1 MFIKDFRKEFYDHLI
16 GNHVLIFVNYD
27 VDAVCACKIISYLF
41 KCDNIQYTVLPISDL
56 NDLLQAYKDR
66 RRNSK
71 FILMINIGATF
82 DVIDLLEPEEEQVIF
97 VADNH
102 RPIDVYNVYREHEL
116 RLIMK
121 SDDTDLIPLYEELFK
136 EDDLDGELHNERR
149 FSLEELERRKQLRSW
164 EEKRRKILFEYSQ
177 FSYFGQSTAFI
188 FLEIAWSLAKDC
200 DEILWLAIV
209 GVTEMFISSKID
221 LVSYE
226 NMCKLL
232 KNHLNRLSHN
242 EEIRNAN
249 ADDSISGDLLKKK
262 FRTKII
268 FTKDLQLALYR
279 HWSLFESLRH
289 TLFVSCKFKVWNIK
303 GHKRLLEF
311 LAELGMPLIQC
322 KQKFDSM
329 DLEFRKNLQA
339 WIEDLI
345 EKYELDNIIGSTFI
359 LKKSFRGCYSAN
371 DVAFAIRALLESANL
386 NQSKYD
392 RFFEAQEALSWQIKT
407 AALEKGIDLAKVQ
420 HITILKQIHDTI
432 DMRMVTSSGPFL
444 CCIIPESIP
453 DIKLFVYPCF
463 LLHFTRYLLAAF
475 VASTKNR
482 RVINLPLVILVT
494 DPIKPE
500 ISLAV
505 GIPPLAEDSGR
516 NLFGKAFIQAGQ
528 LLKCEIEPDLYDV
541 SIIRFPTDEKARL
554 LEALVSLLTA

>member
-1 MFIKDFRKEFYDHLI
+1 MFIKDFRKDFYDLLI

-66 RRNSK
+66 RTTSK
-71 FILMINIGATF
+71 YILMINIGATF
-82 DVIDLLEPEEEQVIF
+82 DVIDLLEPEDEQIIF

-102 RPIDVYNVYREHEL
+102 RPIDVYNVYRENQL

-121 SDDTDLIPLYEELFK
+121 SDDTDPIPLYEELFRDCSDDED
-136 EDDLDGELHNERR
+136 EDDGRR
-149 FSLEELERRKQLRSW
+149 FSLEELEKRKQLRQW

-177 FSYFGQSTAFI
+177 FSYFGQSTAYI
-188 FLEIAWSLAKDC
+188 FLEIAWSLAKDS
-200 DEILWLAIV
+200 DEVLWLAIV
-209 GVTEMFISSKID
+209 GVTEMFISSKIE
-221 LVSYE
+221 LATYE

-232 KNHLNRLSHN
+232 KNHLNRLSHH
-242 EEIRNAN
+242 EDVRSF
-249 ADDSISGDLLKKK
+249 DDSTNDSMLSKK
-262 FRTKII
+262 FKTTI
-268 FTKDLQLALYR
+268 TYCKDLQLSLYR

-289 TLFVSCKFKVWNIK
+289 TMFVSCKFKVWNIK

-311 LAELGMPLIQC
+311 LAELGMPLLQC
-322 KQKFDSM
+322 KQKYDSM
-329 DLEFRKNLQA
+329 DLEFRKNLLG
-339 WIEDLI
+339 WVEDLI
-345 EKYELDNIIGSTFI
+345 EKYELENIIGSTFI
-359 LKKSFRGCYSAN
+359 LKKSFRGSYSAN
-371 DVAFAIRALLESANL
+371 DVAFAVRALLESAIAS
-386 NQSKYD
+386 QSKYD
-392 RFFEAQEALSWQIKT
+392 RFFEAQEALSWRVKT
-407 AALEKGIDLAKVQ
+407 PALDKGIDLAKVQ
-420 HITILKQIHDTI
+420 HIAILKQIHDTI
-432 DMRMVTSSGPFL
+432 DMRMVASSGPFL
-444 CCIIPESIP
+444 CCFLPESIS
-453 DIKLFVYPCF
+453 DIKLFVYPSC
-463 LLHFTRYLLAAF
+463 LLHLTKYLLSAF

-482 RVINLPLVILVT
+482 RVINLPLVVLAT
-494 DPIKPE
+494 DPNRPE

-554 LEALVSLLTA
+554 LDALVSLLTA